1 LWGNIEF
8 HNVNATCI
16 SDVTETFADMVPQRD
31 VVVTEN
37 VVGKAV
43 KKLKNWKAVG
53 PDGVHSF

>member
-1 LWGNIEF
+1 MWGNIEF

-31 VVVTEN
+31 VVTEN

-53 PDGVHSF
+53 PDGVHNF